1 MHVVVASHRFVS
13 NSISISMYT
22 MPGYYQ
28 PTHPLTR
35 LVCSTRDPPIRAP
48 YARTWPRCRRRNDN
62 RSRSISGDESVNVST
77 SCPSIWWVP
86 NWRAHKPTNYYGRIH
101 YIYYCIV
108 SYRFFLQWS
117 IAAQHKTE
125 QPPVVAICL
134 QMCHALRQLQRYQL
148 WRLESQSEIP
158 ATLQAT
164 AAYTQATTCQVVQS
178 RATASAHYGYTTD
191 LPGAQ
196 VQQVVGEVLRVAIN
210 KVILTAEF
218 LKISSAL
225 LHKVCYRN
233 RLEIVQYTIYNF
245 YIKFL

>member
-1 MHVVVASHRFVS
+1 
-13 NSISISMYT
+13 
-22 MPGYYQ
+22 
-28 PTHPLTR
+28 
-35 LVCSTRDPPIRAP
+35 
-48 YARTWPRCRRRNDN
+48 
-62 RSRSISGDESVNVST
+62 
-77 SCPSIWWVP
+77 
-86 NWRAHKPTNYYGRIH
+86 
-101 YIYYCIV
+101 
-108 SYRFFLQWS
+108 
-117 IAAQHKTE
+117 
-125 QPPVVAICL
+125 
-134 QMCHALRQLQRYQL
+134 MCHALRQLQRYQL

-178 RATASAHYGYTTD
+178 GATASAHYGYTTD

-245 YIKFL
+245 YIKFLLVFLYHYHILF